1 MDYPRYKIGQ
11 IVHIVE
17 TPLDGEHGV
26 PECEAG
32 WADRM
37 SQYCGEEATI
47 IDSCFDRRGDRYY
60 LDIDGRD
67 FVWSPDCFQESY
79 GEYVDTSDQDAAE
92 IDAAME
98 ALFSEFHLV
107 PER

>member
-1 MDYPRYKIGQ
+1 MEFPRYQVGQ
-11 IVHIVE
+11 IVHIVR
-17 TPLDGEHGV
+17 TPMDGWNGKE
-26 PECEAG
+26 ECEAG

-47 IDSCFDRRGDRYY
+47 IDSSFDRRGDRYY

-79 GEYVDTSDQDAAE
+79 GEYVDTTEQDAAE

-98 ALFSEFHLV
+98 SLFEGFTLPHL
-107 PER
+107 

>member
-1 MDYPRYKIGQ
+1 MEFPRYQVGQ
-11 IVHIVE
+11 IVHIVR
-17 TPLDGEHGV
+17 TPMDGWNGKE
-26 PECEAG
+26 ECESG

-47 IDSCFDRRGDRYY
+47 IDSSFDRRGDRYY

-79 GEYVDTSDQDAAE
+79 GEYVDTTEQVAAE

-98 ALFSEFHLV
+98 FLFEGFTLPNS
-107 PER
+107 

>member
-1 MDYPRYKIGQ
+1 MEFPRYQVGQ
-11 IVHIVE
+11 IVHIVR
-17 TPLDGEHGV
+17 TPMDGWNGKE
-26 PECEAG
+26 ECEAG
-32 WADRM
+32 WGDRM

-47 IDSCFDRRGDRYY
+47 VDSSFDRRGDRYY

-79 GEYVDTSDQDAAE
+79 GEYVDTPEPDATE

-98 ALFSEFHLV
+98 SLFEGFTLPHL
-107 PER
+107 